1 MRVHYMHGDEGMLIA
16 NDPHSSLT
24 FADVAQ
30 AYLDRH
36 IRRHLVP
43 RAARLAEY
51 AHAYLATVHVPAPTG
66 GTMAFCQKPFQLIT
80 TDDVEH
86 AIERKAQ
93 AGIKT
98 MEREGCATW
107 TRRVGGGPTANRLH
121 AHLRSLWR
129 WAIAKGYVSSPVK
142 RTVR

>member
-1 MRVHYMHGDEGMLIA
+1 MGVHAHPWRGKMPIA
-16 NDPHSSLT
+16 SDPTSSPT
-24 FADVAQ
+24 FAEVAQ

-66 GTMAFCQKPFQLIT
+66 GTMPLSEKPLHLIT
-80 TDDVEH
+80 TDDVER
-86 AIERKAQ
+86 AIEGKAQ

-98 MEREGCATW
+98 MERPGFAAW
-107 TRRVGGGPTANRLH
+107 T
-121 AHLRSLWR
+121 
-129 WAIAKGYVSSPVK
+129 
-142 RTVR
+142 